1 MKLACVF
8 LTGFFSFPV
17 YDRVQ
22 NVCVLVYDSPDTER
36 IIARVFLQFVFR
48 LSQIKGVLQKLGNL
62 KLGDLASYHKAALTR
77 ERSNNEIG
85 VSQSFLVGSCS
96 CAQ

>member
-1 MKLACVF
+1 MNNSQGFPAVF
-8 LTGFFSFPV
+8 F
-17 YDRVQ
+17 
-22 NVCVLVYDSPDTER
+22 
-36 IIARVFLQFVFR
+36 FR

-62 KLGDLASYHKAALTR
+62 KLGDLASHHKAALTR

-96 CAQ
+96 CAQWSRARDFFRRIEKNTNKQQNY

>member
-1 MKLACVF
+1 MNNNQ
-8 LTGFFSFPV
+8 GFPAVCFSFKS
-17 YDRVQ
+17 
-22 NVCVLVYDSPDTER
+22 N
-36 IIARVFLQFVFR
+36 
-48 LSQIKGVLQKLGNL
+48 KGVLQKLGNL
-62 KLGDLASYHKAALTR
+62 KRGDLASYHKAALTR

>member
-1 MKLACVF
+1 M
-8 LTGFFSFPV
+8 
-17 YDRVQ
+17 
-22 NVCVLVYDSPDTER
+22 
-36 IIARVFLQFVFR
+36 
-48 LSQIKGVLQKLGNL
+48 KGVLQKLGNL